1 MISNVEGP
9 KNLNSNDGN
18 NTEAI
23 YDELLQNI
31 DKLKK
36 NNYDHLL
43 IEDSQ
48 LLSSS
53 RNNGLNLDNQ
63 MGSEDID

>member
-9 KNLNSNDGN
+9 KNLNPNDGN